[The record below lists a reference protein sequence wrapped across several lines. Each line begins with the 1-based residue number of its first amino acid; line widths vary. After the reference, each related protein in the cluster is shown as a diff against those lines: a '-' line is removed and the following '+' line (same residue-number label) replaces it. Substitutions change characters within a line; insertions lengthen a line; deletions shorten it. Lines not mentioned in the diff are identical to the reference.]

1 MFRRLTIR
9 PPRRSV
15 LVTAIALWLVGA
27 LGPLAVARTA
37 TVAPAN
43 PVATGFQPASMAFFD
58 ADHGIVGGT
67 ILCPTCIKHRTGAIS
82 TTADGGHTWSAPTT
96 FLSAAATGLT
106 VVPGGLDAWALVGTR
121 LEHSSDRGATWSFRS
136 NVGVTDPSFATAT
149 TGWGIRRT
157 TVASTVVESLD
168 GGATWN
174 AGPAPCHPGAR
185 DALFVTRTTI
195 NDGWVVCGGQ
205 GAAGSLRQVVWK
217 TTDGGMTWTRGF
229 HGVAPSAVGYRF
241 LDDGYGWRWHFNFAD
256 IFRSTDGG
264 TTWHDLGAVTG
275 GNVLVE
281 DVWFISDTDGFA
293 LVRRANGSRRLVTS
307 SDGGATWSGV
317 DAFPP

>member
-9 PPRRSV
+9 LPRRSV

-149 TGWGIRRT
+149 TGSGIRRT

-174 AGPAPCHPGAR
+174 AGPAPA
-185 DALFVTRTTI
+185 TR
-195 NDGWVVCGGQ
+195 C
-205 GAAGSLRQVVWK
+205 A
-217 TTDGGMTWTRGF
+217 
-229 HGVAPSAVGYRF
+229 
-241 LDDGYGWRWHFNFAD
+241 
-256 IFRSTDGG
+256 
-264 TTWHDLGAVTG
+264 
-275 GNVLVE
+275 
-281 DVWFISDTDGFA
+281 
-293 LVRRANGSRRLVTS
+293 
-307 SDGGATWSGV
+307 
-317 DAFPP
+317 